1 MTAMPLTRNILR
13 DLKALQ
19 TKKARTETG
28 LFVVEGLRLTSEA
41 AGSDLEITGVYHT
54 REFAAEDEGAAL
66 LQRLKKKTR
75 RIVEASARD
84 LAAISDT
91 VTPQGILAVLR
102 QRRWETGHLVRRGDG
117 SSVVV
122 GFDSVSD
129 PGNLGSMIRTCD
141 WFGINGILHG
151 NTCVELYNP
160 KVVRATMGGLFHV
173 PVAEEV
179 DLLPA
184 LSAARAAGFTV
195 YAADAAGEAH
205 FDRIRFANRSVIVF
219 GNEAWGLSDQVKSLA
234 DVRVSIRRYGAAES
248 LNVGVA
254 CGIVLSAI
262 HRLNGD

>member
-1 MTAMPLTRNILR
+1 MPLPKHILN

-19 TKKARTETG
+19 KKKTRGETG
-28 LFVVEGLRLTSEA
+28 LFIVEGLRLTSEA
-41 AGSDLEITGVYHT
+41 ASSDFEITGVYHT
-54 REFAAEDEGAAL
+54 REFAGIPEGDAL
-66 LQRLKKKTR
+66 LQRLRKKTR
-75 RIVEASARD
+75 TIVEASGRELSAV
-84 LAAISDT
+84 SDT
-91 VTPQGILAVLR
+91 VTAPGILAVLR
-102 QRRWETGHLVRRGDG
+102 QRRSDTGRILQKGTG
-117 SSVVV
+117 ASVLV

-151 NTCVELYNP
+151 NSCVELYNP

-184 LSAARAAGFTV
+184 LSAARSVGFTV
-195 YAADAAGEAH
+195 YAADASGEAH
-205 FDRIRFANRSVIVF
+205 FDQVRYANRSVIVF
-219 GNEAWGLSDQVKSLA
+219 GNEAWGLSDQVKELA

-262 HRLNGD
+262 HRLNFD